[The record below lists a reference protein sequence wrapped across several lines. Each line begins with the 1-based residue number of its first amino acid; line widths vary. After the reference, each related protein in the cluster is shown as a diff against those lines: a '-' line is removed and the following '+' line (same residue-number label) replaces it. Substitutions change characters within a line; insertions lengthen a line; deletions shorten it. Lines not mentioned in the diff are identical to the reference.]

1 MPIRVDIVSDVV
13 CPWCVIGYR
22 QLASAAEA
30 RQAPLEPYW
39 HPFELNPG
47 MAEEGENL
55 REHLAAKY
63 GTTAEDSRKARDRL
77 TALGAALGFTFN
89 YADDMRMWNTF
100 RAHQLIDWA
109 GDHGKGHDVK
119 MALFAAFFTER
130 RNVSDM
136 DVLAE
141 VAASVGLDR
150 DAARTVLERGDRAA
164 VVRRR
169 NASGHRAASQAFP
182 PWSSSAST
190 LWSARRARRP
200 MARYWTNSA
209 RRKRHEAGRARAPI
223 TTAIDRRRR

>member
-164 VVRRR
+164 VVREKERFWTSR
-169 NASGHRAASQAFP
+169 GITGVPALVFQRQHVVVGAQGEAAYGQILDQLGA
-182 PWSSSAST
+182 AQ
-190 LWSARRARRP
+190 
-200 MARYWTNSA
+200 
-209 RRKRHEAGRARAPI
+209 
-223 TTAIDRRRR
+223 TA